1 MQQAF
6 VITFIADDKPGILE
20 TLSTT
25 IAEAGGNWLQSKVT
39 TLAGKFTGIVHVDIA
54 ENNSQALL
62 NACEAL
68 NSKSMSVTA
77 ESLDQETAQNEQTLT
92 LQFLGLDRPG
102 IVKEFAQ
109 ALAQQSLNIIK
120 MHSVIESAPM
130 SAEPLFKAKVDI
142 SRPDNLNIDNL
153 SEELESIA
161 IKLDLEWSLN

>member
-25 IAEAGGNWLQSKVT
+25 IADAGGNWLQSKVT
-39 TLAGKFTGIVHVDIA
+39 TLAGKFTGIIHININEAASDNLQTA
-54 ENNSQALL
+54 CQAL
-62 NACEAL
+62 N
-68 NSKSMSVTA
+68 NDTMSVSIESLATPA
-77 ESLDQETAQNEQTLT
+77 ESSEQLLT

-120 MHSVIESAPM
+120 MHSIIESAPM
-130 SAEPLFKAKVDI
+130 SAEPLFKAQVDI
-142 SRPDNLNIDNL
+142 SKPDDLNIENL

-161 IKLDLEWSLN
+161 VKLDLEWSLN